1 MKRKEKV
8 ACLRGGIEATHR
20 KGKKK
25 KKKNT
30 KQKGRSKGRKRQRQ
44 THVRWVK
51 VAASQ

>member
-25 KKKNT
+25 KKIQNK
-30 KQKGRSKGRKRQRQ
+30 KEEVKGGKDKDKP
-44 THVRWVK
+44 THGG
-51 VAASQ
+51 